1 MVTTALIDDAE
12 ERLRRAVLA
21 NDVKAIGD
29 LLSPALVFTD
39 QTGRRLGKIDSL
51 IAHSSGSLRI
61 RSMTIEDFETRL
73 MGSCAVVTVT
83 ASVGGKLDGTCFE
96 ARYAYTRIWEASGRP
111 MYARRGTLPRP
122 SRDVD
127 VKAGMRLCR
136 GFFRVPKRF
145 RVVRERGSLGRR

>member
-1 MVTTALIDDAE
+1 MDRSGVESRFGSPIPDAQGAGIMVTTALIDDAE

-39 QTGRRLGKIDSL
+39 QSGRRLNKIDSL

-83 ASVGGKLDGTCFE
+83 ASVGGKLDGAAFE
-96 ARYAYTRIWEASGRP
+96 ARYAYTRIWEHRDGRC
-111 MYARRGTLPRP
+111 MLAAAHC
-122 SRDVD
+122 SSI
-127 VKAGMRLCR
+127 A
-136 GFFRVPKRF
+136 
-145 RVVRERGSLGRR
+145 

>member
-39 QTGRRLGKIDSL
+39 QTGQRLNKIDSL

-73 MGSCAVVTVT
+73 MGSCAVVTVC
-83 ASVGGKLDGTCFE
+83 L
-96 ARYAYTRIWEASGRP
+96 YAYLGASGGP
-111 MYARRGTLPRP
+111 MHARRGTLLSHRVRPR
-122 SRDVD
+122 
-127 VKAGMRLCR
+127 G
-136 GFFRVPKRF
+136 
-145 RVVRERGSLGRR
+145 